1 MKMELKE
8 IKIEFEVIENMF
20 EQLERIRK
28 PVPFKGGLSQFPLVV
43 GLVSKI
49 PDSVNNLISKFVGY
63 QSKPA
68 RQLTKIIEKMKP
80 EIVKCMKGS
89 DINRLCIKV
98 HINHMRENARIRNG
112 SIHSSFMDELR
123 DRNITKEKTEIL
135 RLRFFRLPE
144 RYKLFITQLCNL
156 NQRKMLNLI

>member
-8 IKIEFEVIENMF
+8 IKIEFEVIENLF
-20 EQLERIRK
+20 KQIERINE
-28 PVPFKGGLSQFPLVV
+28 PVPFKGGLPQLPLVV
-43 GLVSKI
+43 GLVGKM

-68 RQLTKIIEKMKP
+68 RQLTKIIEKMRP
-80 EIVKCMKGS
+80 EIGKCMKGS
-89 DINRLCIKV
+89 DINRFCIKV

-135 RLRFFRLPE
+135 KLRFLRLTE
-144 RYKLFITQLCNL
+144 RYKGFIMNLCTVS
-156 NQRKMLNLI
+156 QRKMLNLI